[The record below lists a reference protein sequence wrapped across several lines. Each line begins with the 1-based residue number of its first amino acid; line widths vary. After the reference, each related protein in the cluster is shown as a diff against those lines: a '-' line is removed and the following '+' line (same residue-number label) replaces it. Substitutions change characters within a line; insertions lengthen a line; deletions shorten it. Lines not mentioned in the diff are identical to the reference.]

1 MTARLTGL
9 PSTGFTRTIT
19 VINFTGEGYVDGR
32 YQEGTEVTLDI
43 IASVQRLSMQDVQ
56 RLPEGYRTSETY
68 KLYLDNSAI
77 TTMKENLSTVDNS
90 SEFLING
97 DRFVMLASER
107 WEEFIPH
114 WKITVV
120 RKQENASS
128 VGG

>member
-1 MTARLTGL
+1 
-9 PSTGFTRTIT
+9 
-19 VINFTGEGYVDGR
+19 
-32 YQEGTEVTLDI
+32 
-43 IASVQRLSMQDVQ
+43 
-56 RLPEGYRTSETY
+56 
-68 KLYLDNSAI
+68 
-77 TTMKENLSTVDNS
+77 MKENLATVDNS

-120 RKQENASS
+120 RKQDNASS